1 LISQKAEAVCAGQL
15 WTYAVLQIL
24 VRVLVIT
31 APGKFFPSSPEVF
44 FETVEKEKRKPT
56 RIELMPFYVILK
68 IQKGTHPE
76 SCIER

>member
-1 LISQKAEAVCAGQL
+1 MQCWCKQEQ
-15 WTYAVLQIL
+15 VLQFL

-31 APGKFFPSSPEVF
+31 APGKFSHLPLKFF

-56 RIELMPFYVILK
+56 RIEFMPFYVILN